1 MEPSQSQDTQHV
13 VDPEPQREKDWTHV
27 CCAFIVRFIM
37 AWMLK
42 LILSFLIKAFLQVD
56 VPGWG
61 TYIVCLAC
69 TLQLKDPPMRQ
80 PKSAPKC
87 DPREIGDWVAQ
98 IKKVLDQIEKTI
110 QEHGK
115 WIDESGTVFRDTFMN
130 IHKRQKEQLR
140 LYEEF
145 KKQHGD
151 EFGAIVSVLEGHRRE
166 MAENS
171 RAAAEE
177 NTSLCNIIAQY
188 RATVEENQTAVEGH
202 MSSINTAF
210 KDERILTAQTREF
223 ADKRYESIQNTLD
236 SHAKLI
242 EENMK
247 LVREHGTSIDKVVCD
262 HASLVAEYQKAL
274 DDLAMLIT
282 ANRVFA
288 LIHETSDWK
297 SFEGHTERVV
307 AEEDLAEDAQQLIAQ
322 EDEERTEKLK
332 PGIGPA
338 ELVDNLQQIT
348 RTYRDISAEMSKAAL
363 GNDEGAAQRDWL
375 LARGNSP
382 KGADGHDRTPDTSS
396 RMEQMMATVFGQL
409 TDTLRSTVESRHAEE
424 MRQLLQGQEDMKK
437 LRADLKPLQ
446 EFSQLL
452 RDIHEVQDDL
462 RRIKELIALRD
473 EEARLKQERREE
485 EAARRKQREVEVRR
499 LVREEMDRRAAEEKA
514 NATSATTPTTTTG
527 LTATTDEDTVTLA
540 TITNPTHVTYPK
552 PVSAATSTDDDEE
565 DGGALYYYSDDDGDA
580 EALADVNGVDGAG
593 DDGEGRLMGDFLGC
607 MLAHED

>member
-1 MEPSQSQDTQHV
+1 MGPAQSQDTQHV
-13 VDPEPQREKDWTHV
+13 VDPEPKREKDRTYV

-37 AWMLK
+37 AWIMK
-42 LILSFLIKAFLQVD
+42 WILSFLIKAFLRVN

-69 TLQLKDPPMRQ
+69 TLQLKDPPTTQ
-80 PKSAPKC
+80 PKPTPEC
-87 DPREIGDWVAQ
+87 DPLEIGDRVTQ
-98 IKKVLDQIEKTI
+98 IKTVLDEIEKTI

-166 MAENS
+166 IAENS
-171 RAAAEE
+171 RAATEE

-210 KDERILTAQTREF
+210 KDERILTAQTREI

-236 SHAKLI
+236 SHAKLIDENMKRYESIQNTLDSHSKLI

-262 HASLVAEYQKAL
+262 HASLVAEYQNAL

-282 ANRVFA
+282 ASRIFA

-297 SFEGHTERVV
+297 SFGGPTERVV

-322 EDEERTEKLK
+322 EDEERTEKFK
-332 PGIGPA
+332 PGIVPA

-348 RTYRDISAEMSKAAL
+348 RTYRDISADMSKAAL

-382 KGADGHDRTPDTSS
+382 KGADGNDRTPDTSS
-396 RMEQMMATVFGQL
+396 GIGQMMATVFGQL
-409 TDTLRSTVESRHAEE
+409 RDTLQSTVESRHAE
-424 MRQLLQGQEDMKK
+424 
-437 LRADLKPLQ
+437 
-446 EFSQLL
+446 
-452 RDIHEVQDDL
+452 
-462 RRIKELIALRD
+462 
-473 EEARLKQERREE
+473 
-485 EAARRKQREVEVRR
+485 
-499 LVREEMDRRAAEEKA
+499 
-514 NATSATTPTTTTG
+514 
-527 LTATTDEDTVTLA
+527 
-540 TITNPTHVTYPK
+540 
-552 PVSAATSTDDDEE
+552 
-565 DGGALYYYSDDDGDA
+565 
-580 EALADVNGVDGAG
+580 
-593 DDGEGRLMGDFLGC
+593 
-607 MLAHED
+607 